1 MILINIV
8 VKGTLTFL
16 VIKIFTLLWEESR
29 PYREAGNFSAAF
41 AYGGIMGIV
50 TALYI
55 VGMIIP
61 I

>member
-1 MILINIV
+1 MMLISILI
-8 VKGTLTFL
+8 KGILTFL
-16 VIKIFTLLWEESR
+16 VIKILTSLLEESR
-29 PYREAGNFSAAF
+29 PHREAGNFSTSF

-55 VGMIIP
+55 AGMIIP